1 VRSQLDLWH
10 HLEWDNT
17 LGYVSKLAV
26 GNIPAYARVDTR
38 LSWLV
43 GEFVEL
49 SVVGQN
55 LLTPRHAEFSDGT
68 YTTNYTLV
76 ERSVFGKVTWHF

>member
-1 VRSQLDLWH
+1 MLDLPH

-17 LGYVSKLAV
+17 VGYVSHLAV
-26 GNIPAYARVDTR
+26 GKVPAYARVDSR
-38 LSWLV
+38 LGWRA

-55 LLTPRHAEFSDGT
+55 LLTPRRAEFSDT
-68 YTTNYTLV
+68 LYQLHHTLV
-76 ERSVFGKVTWHF
+76 ERSVFGKVTWRF